1 MLGRTLR
8 VGLLAIASGA
18 PASRALV
25 PDALDSKPL
34 MVVAASSAAQR
45 TEAEWGDVSKF
56 LVNATA
62 AYPATIAVASAE
74 EHALTLATEP
84 GGLGSAEGKAAL
96 AAQSMAIAGEQATEA
111 VLAGQWDALRASQ
124 ERERPAVPEIAGGGS
139 IWRDY
144 VISDRVPHVKAELL
158 NPAMLVLPPRAA
170 GIGSSATGSNASLS
184 GGAQER
190 YLVAMRWQLHGS
202 RPLWP
207 GSSVPFIFFE
217 SSVELG
223 WLAPERGELKL
234 HGAMQRIT
242 DESLFPGA
250 PFDCLQQCP
259 QKLHYCFGLEDPRLV
274 WLRGERADEP
284 DGEPFLLLHTRAH
297 FAQSSNQC
305 RSLSDEDSASR
316 PQQEEG
322 LQPYMLPLKLRRDGS
337 VRPLRER
344 MRQLHSADESF
355 KVPRCASGKKRSLP
369 ASGRLFL
376 PYPLHLLPS
385 PRARLRLCFTI

>member
-1 MLGRTLR
+1 MVIRTLLT
-8 VGLLAIASGA
+8 GLLAIASGA

-25 PDALDSKPL
+25 PDALGSKPL
-34 MVVAASSAAQR
+34 MVVATSSAAQH

-74 EHALTLATEP
+74 EQALTLGTEP

-96 AAQSMAIAGEQATEA
+96 AAESMAIASEQAAEA

-124 ERERPAVPEIAGGGS
+124 ERERPVAPETSGGRG

-144 VISDRVPHVKAELL
+144 VISDRVPHMKAELL

-170 GIGSSATGSNASLS
+170 GIGSSATGGPASQA

-190 YLVAMRWQLHGS
+190 YLVAMRWELHGS
-202 RPLWP
+202 RPMWP
-207 GSSVPFIFFE
+207 GSSMRFFFFE

-234 HGAMQRIT
+234 QGAMQKIT

-259 QKLHYCFGLEDPRLV
+259 EKLHYCFGLEDPRLV
-274 WLRGERADEP
+274 WLRGERANEP

-305 RSLSDEDSASR
+305 RSLGDEDGAPR

-322 LQPYMLPLKLRRDGS
+322 LQPYMLPLKLHRDGS

-344 MRQLHSADESF
+344 MRQLHSADESL
-355 KVPRCASGKKRSLP
+355 KVPP
-369 ASGRLFL
+369 
-376 PYPLHLLPS
+376 
-385 PRARLRLCFTI
+385 